1 MMKTK
6 VIQLAIVPVFALT
19 GCGDDAPKQQKVT
32 PTPAP
37 AAQVIRQQDGSY
49 KQCANGKMVPQ
60 HQTCYKKCSNG
71 RVMRDEQ
78 DCNAPVASSSSG
90 GSSSGGSSYYS
101 GSSSDTQRNGFG
113 STSGEYG
120 MSKSAGG

>member
-19 GCGDDAPKQQKVT
+19 GCGDDAPKQPKVQ
-32 PTPAP
+32 PTPS
-37 AAQVIRQQDGSY
+37 AQVARLQDGSY
-49 KQCANGKMVPQ
+49 KQCANGNVVPQ
-60 HQTCYKKCSNG
+60 HQTCYKKCANG

-78 DCNAPVASSSSG
+78 DCNAPAASSSSG
-90 GSSSGGSSYYS
+90 GGSSGGGSYS
-101 GSSSDTQRNGFG
+101 ASSDTQRNGFG